1 MRLFLTILLA
11 LCLCTPAAA
20 VDEAADLAQTN
31 RLLQAE
37 YDLAKSQTLYFVI
50 DLPAHRI
57 LFRASG
63 TTLAEL
69 PILSLRSWGRPA
81 DGISYTL
88 AKKSARDEP
97 VREQV
102 LIPPAPG
109 KEPEKPVQ
117 PVIEA
122 NKPAVPTPPALQ
134 ALEIADMPT
143 EYVLQLDDGTL
154 LTVHADLPEGG
165 TMAKLRQKLTRLSWF
180 FTRPLISVWQ
190 HWRGNSYNEML
201 LTLPEREA
209 RMLYWSFQEGARCL
223 VRWP

>member
-1 MRLFLTILLA
+1 MRFFLTILLA
-11 LCLCTPAAA
+11 LLLCSPVAAA
-20 VDEAADLAQTN
+20 DETAELAQTN

-37 YDLAKSQTLYFVI
+37 YELAKSQQLYFFI
-50 DLPAHRI
+50 DLKANRI
-57 LFRASG
+57 YFRTSG
-63 TTLAEL
+63 VTLAEL

-81 DGISYTL
+81 DGIAYTL
-88 AKKSARDEP
+88 AKKTAREEP

-109 KEPEKPVQ
+109 KEPDKPAE

-122 NKPAVPTPPALQ
+122 KKPQAPALQ

-154 LTVHADLPEGG
+154 LTVHAELNDANML
-165 TMAKLRQKLTRLSWF
+165 TKLRWQAVRSSWF
-180 FTRPLISVWQ
+180 LTRPLISVW
-190 HWRGNSYNEML
+190 HRWHGSTYNEMF

-209 RMLYWSFQEGARCL
+209 RMFYWSFQEGARCL

>member
-1 MRLFLTILLA
+1 MRPLLIMLLA
-11 LCLCTPAAA
+11 LLLAGAA
-20 VDEAADLAQTN
+20 VAGDDAADLLQTN

-37 YDLAKSQTLYFVI
+37 YDLAKSQKLYFVI
-50 DLPAHRI
+50 DLPARRI

-63 TTLAEL
+63 VTLAEL
-69 PILSLRSWGRPA
+69 PILTLRSWGRPA
-81 DGISYTL
+81 DGITYTL
-88 AKKSARDEP
+88 ARKTARQEP

-109 KEPEKPVQ
+109 KEPDKPAE

-122 NKPAVPTPPALQ
+122 RKPEAPALQ

-143 EYVLQLDDGTL
+143 DYTLQLDDGTL
-154 LTVHADLPEGG
+154 LTVHAELAEAG
-165 TMAKLRQKLTRLSWF
+165 LLTRLRWQTVRFSWYL
-180 FTRPLISVWQ
+180 TRPLISVW
-190 HWRGNSYNEML
+190 HRLRGSAYNEML
-201 LTLPEREA
+201 MVLPERET